1 MPKTPKRKSAA
12 VMFTDIA
19 GYTEAMSKSEQK
31 ALEMLRRKQD
41 ILTVNM
47 VIIGKVQGVGFR
59 YFVLRQAQELGI
71 RGWVNNKPNGD
82 VEALAQGEK
91 ADLEQFIAK
100 VKEGPS
106 FSRVEDVSLNW
117 VKEAEQYFGFEII

>member
-1 MPKTPKRKSAA
+1 MPPQ
-12 VMFTDIA
+12 
-19 GYTEAMSKSEQK
+19 SEN
-31 ALEMLRRKQD
+31 
-41 ILTVNM
+41 ILTVN
-47 VIIGKVQGVGFR
+47 IKITGKVQGVGFR

-71 RGWVNNKPNGD
+71 TGWVSNKSNGD

-100 VKEGPS
+100 VKEGTT

-117 VKEAEQYFGFEII
+117 VNEAEQYFGFEII

>member
-1 MPKTPKRKSAA
+1 MGEIQLMPPQ
-12 VMFTDIA
+12 
-19 GYTEAMSKSEQK
+19 SEN
-31 ALEMLRRKQD
+31 
-41 ILTVNM
+41 ILTVN
-47 VIIGKVQGVGFR
+47 IKITGKVQGVGFR

-71 RGWVNNKPNGD
+71 TGWVSNKPNGD

-91 ADLEQFIAK
+91 ADLEQFVAK

-117 VKEAEQYFGFEII
+117 LNKAEQYFGFEIL

>member
-1 MPKTPKRKSAA
+1 MGETLLMSSPPKNT
-12 VMFTDIA
+12 
-19 GYTEAMSKSEQK
+19 
-31 ALEMLRRKQD
+31 
-41 ILTVNM
+41 LTLNM
-47 VIIGKVQGVGFR
+47 KITGKVQGVGFR
-59 YFVLRQAQELGI
+59 FFVQQQAQKLGI
-71 RGWVNNKPNGD
+71 NGWVSNKSNGD

-106 FSRVEDVSLNW
+106 FSRVENVSLNW

>member
-1 MPKTPKRKSAA
+1 
-12 VMFTDIA
+12 
-19 GYTEAMSKSEQK
+19 MSSQ
-31 ALEMLRRKQD
+31 LQD

-59 YFVLRQAQELGI
+59 YFVFRQAQELGI
-71 RGWVNNKPNGD
+71 KGWVSNKSNGD

-91 ADLEQFIAK
+91 ADLEQFLAK

-117 VKEAEQYFGFEII
+117 VKETEQYFGFEII